1 MLDLKEKVIGTKS
14 EVEWEGLGLEK
25 MSPVLQM
32 FFYFCSWWACVCFGI
47 HFFLAVRHAFHNM
60 CFFLLGENEVFL
72 TKVNELER
80 RFYLETSVV
89 GAKYSELNYSIY
101 TFS

>member
-1 MLDLKEKVIGTKS
+1 M
-14 EVEWEGLGLEK
+14 
-25 MSPVLQM
+25 
-32 FFYFCSWWACVCFGI
+32 CVFWNSL
-47 HFFLAVRHAFHNM
+47 FLAIRHAFHNVY
-60 CFFLLGENEVFL
+60 FFSFGGENEVFL

-89 GAKYSELNYSIY
+89 GAKHSKLNYSIY